1 MSMTFVIVV
10 GVVIAWVSAATFV
23 ALVVAR
29 MIRLRDR
36 QRPRRA
42 IPVARA
48 RVARRSWKLRQQP
61 PPEA

>member
-1 MSMTFVIVV
+1 MSMT
-10 GVVIAWVSAATFV
+10 VVIGLGVAIAWILIATFV

-36 QRPRRA
+36 QRPRGA
-42 IPVARA
+42 IPDASARLSP
-48 RVARRSWKLRQQP
+48 RSWKLRQRP